1 MGMRKLALKARV
13 QILNMLC
20 EGMSMRAVARLADV
34 SFNTVAKLLVD
45 AGTVCAEMH
54 DELVRD
60 VKASRIQCDEIWA
73 FNYCKQRTVSSA
85 KSAPADAGDIWTWT
99 GIDADSKLIV
109 SYLVGDR
116 SGEAAMEL
124 MDDLRSRL
132 ANRVQLSTDGHRAYL
147 EAIEGAFGADI
158 DYGQIVKLYGPTID
172 KGGRYSP
179 AQCTGIRKR
188 HVEGNPDMAH
198 VSTSFVEAHNKTM
211 RMHMRRFT
219 RLTNGHS
226 KKVANH
232 AHMVAL
238 YTLFYNFIRTHS
250 KLRMT
255 PAMAAG
261 IAETFLGFEDVL
273 ARIDAKQVPKARGP
287 YKPRAPK
294 ISK

>member
-1 MGMRKLALKARV
+1 MGMRKLALKSRV
-13 QILNMLC
+13 QILNLLC
-20 EGMSMRAVARLADV
+20 EGMSMRAIARISDV
-34 SFNTVAKLLVD
+34 SFNTVAKLLID

-54 DELVRD
+54 DEMVQG

-73 FNYCKQRTVSSA
+73 FTYCKQKTVASA
-85 KSAPADAGDIWTWT
+85 KAAPADAGDIWTWT

-147 EAIEGAFGADI
+147 EAVEGAFGADV
-158 DYGQIVKLYGPTID
+158 DYAQIIKMYGPTID

-179 AQCTGIRKR
+179 AECTGIKKVRI
-188 HVEGNPDMAH
+188 GGSPDIAH
-198 VSTSFVEAHNKTM
+198 VSTSYVEAHNKTM

-232 AHMVAL
+232 AHMVVL
-238 YTLFYNFIRTHS
+238 YTMFYNFIRTHS
-250 KLRMT
+250 KLRMS

-261 IAETFLGFEDVL
+261 IADTFLGFEDIL
-273 ARIDAKQVPKARGP
+273 ARIDAAQTPKVRGP
-287 YKPRAPK
+287 YKKR